1 MTIVYPGGLNV
12 CPFNRVY
19 KELGPF
25 CVAVTVAV
33 NTAAAATNHF
43 NISKYSG

>member
-25 CVAVTVAV
+25 WAEVPVI